1 MNDHALLQKRRRF
14 LMAGI
19 GAGMSALAIGGTRA
33 NPLTS
38 SSGLALPTHYAD
50 KASADAF
57 WQQPRVVHLRRQ
69 GTGDQVRACYWRDGQ
84 LVPSGYREICHLLR
98 DVRANQAIGMDLT
111 LLNMMFAGQSWLYA
125 QGFDDPFLVTSGYR
139 TVTTNSNTEGAA
151 KNSQH
156 TLGRAIDGR
165 FERLD
170 AAYTGTLL
178 AGFRAGGVG
187 FYLNSKR
194 NFIHV
199 DTGRIRFWTQK

>member
-1 MNDHALLQKRRRF
+1 MNDHALLQQRRRF

-19 GAGMSALAIGGTRA
+19 GAGIGALASGGTRA
-33 NPLTS
+33 NPLTL
-38 SSGLALPTHYAD
+38 SSGMALPTRYAN
-50 KASADAF
+50 KADADAF
-57 WQQPRVVHLRRQ
+57 WLQPRVVHLKRQ

-84 LVPSGYREICHLLR
+84 LVPGGYQEICYLLR
-98 DVRANQAIGMDLT
+98 DVRAGRSTRMDLT
-111 LLNMMFAGQSWLYA
+111 LLNMMFAGQSWLYT

-139 TVTTNSNTEGAA
+139 TETTNANTEGSA

-178 AGFRAGGVG
+178 AGFRAGGIG
-187 FYLNSKR
+187 FYLNTKR

-199 DTGRIRFWTQK
+199 DTGRVRFWTQK